1 MGSEYNPNFVIQMI
15 ENQDFDIII
24 DMMRFRDRRAEQLP
38 DQLTAE
44 PAPAAVQE
52 LEVFSD
58 LAAQLPDPRQPF
70 TIIFSSESTQKSGLM
85 NRTFVC
91 KYPQAGVP
99 HFYKSES
106 SKVITGYRC
115 QCPQAGNPHFY
126 FPVLSRSSEYPT
138 SGVNALRRAI
148 LISTESSC
156 RGGLGARS
164 CVNALRRAILISTI
178 SF

>member
-15 ENQDFDIII
+15 KNQDFDIII
-24 DMMRFRDRRAEQLP
+24 DMMRFRDRRAEHLT

-91 KYPQAGVP
+91 
-99 HFYKSES
+99 
-106 SKVITGYRC
+106 
-115 QCPQAGNPHFY
+115 QCPQTGNPHFY
-126 FPVLSRSSEYPT
+126 IPSNIIIKVPAIVSMPSVGQSSF
-138 SGVNALRRAI
+138 LRGT
-148 LISTESSC
+148 LYSEW
-156 RGGLGARS
+156 LD
-164 CVNALRRAILISTI
+164 
-178 SF
+178 

>member
-15 ENQDFDIII
+15 KNQDFDIII
-24 DMMRFRDRRAEQLP
+24 DMMRFRDRRAEHLP

-70 TIIFSSESTQKSGLM
+70 IIIFSSESTQKSGLM

-91 KYPQAGVP
+91 
-99 HFYKSES
+99 
-106 SKVITGYRC
+106 
-115 QCPQAGNPHFY
+115 QCPQAGYPHFY
-126 FPVLSRSSEYPT
+126 TVKIVGSGLWSQW
-138 SGVNALRRAI
+138 GVNALRRAI
-148 LISTESSC
+148 LVSTSDE
-156 RGGLGARS
+156 GT
-164 CVNALRRAILISTI
+164 VI
-178 SF
+178 

>member
-15 ENQDFDIII
+15 KNQDFDIII
-24 DMMRFRDRRAEQLP
+24 DMMRFRDRRAEHLT

-91 KYPQAGVP
+91 
-99 HFYKSES
+99 
-106 SKVITGYRC
+106 
-115 QCPQAGNPHFY
+115 QCPQSGNPHFY
-126 FPVLSRSSEYPT
+126 AERSILSGWTNKVDLPLSVKPSRSYHYQK
-138 SGVNALRRAI
+138 
-148 LISTESSC
+148 
-156 RGGLGARS
+156 
-164 CVNALRRAILISTI
+164 
-178 SF
+178 F

>member
-24 DMMRFRDRRAEQLP
+24 DMMRFRDRRAEHLP

-70 TIIFSSESTQKSGLM
+70 IIIFSSESTQKSGLM
-85 NRTFVC
+85 NRTFV
-91 KYPQAGVP
+91 
-99 HFYKSES
+99 S
-106 SKVITGYRC
+106 
-115 QCPQAGNPHFY
+115 QCPQSGNPHFY
-126 FPVLSRSSEYPT
+126 
-138 SGVNALRRAI
+138 LR
-148 LISTESSC
+148 
-156 RGGLGARS
+156 
-164 CVNALRRAILISTI
+164 
-178 SF
+178 

>member
-24 DMMRFRDRRAEQLP
+24 DMMRFRDRRAEHLP

-70 TIIFSSESTQKSGLM
+70 IIIFSSESTQKSGLM

-91 KYPQAGVP
+91 KCLLLGDPQ
-99 HFYKSES
+99 FYSTFIDPEGLVKM
-106 SKVITGYRC
+106 GC
-115 QCPQAGNPHFY
+115 QCPQPGNPHFY
-126 FPVLSRSSEYPT
+126 P
-138 SGVNALRRAI
+138 
-148 LISTESSC
+148 
-156 RGGLGARS
+156 
-164 CVNALRRAILISTI
+164 
-178 SF
+178 SFLKPAV